1 MVSYEQKLL
10 LNTCVLYITHL
21 ILFANAILAGM
32 LMLGYLG
39 YRFFIKIKN
48 KNECNTTLCRPYKFN

>member
-10 LNTCVLYITHL
+10 LNTCILYITHL

-39 YRFFIKIKN
+39 YRFFIKN
-48 KNECNTTLCRPYKFN
+48 KK